1 MITIISGTNRKGS
14 KTLKIAND
22 YCDLLSEKKIAHQ
35 LFSLTDMPEDFQIH
49 RMYDFEN
56 NGLNAITQQ
65 YIRSVD
71 KIVFILPE
79 YNGGM
84 PGILKL
90 FIDAVHPRDWK
101 EKRIALIGV
110 ASGRAGNLRGLDHL
124 VTLFHYLKMEVYSN
138 KLPISKVEDYFN
150 DINGYK
156 ESVKLEMNRH
166 IDGFLRF

>member
-1 MITIISGTNRKGS
+1 MITIISGTNRRGS
-14 KTLKIAND
+14 KTLKITND
-22 YCDLLSEKKIAHQ
+22 YCQLLQEKNIDYQ
-35 LFSLTDMPEDFQIH
+35 LFSLIDMPEDFKIH
-49 RMYDFEN
+49 RMYDFET
-56 NGLNAITQQ
+56 NGLNEITNT
-65 YIRSVD
+65 YIRTVN

-79 YNGGM
+79 YNGGV

-90 FIDAVHPRDWK
+90 FIDAIHPRDWK
-101 EKRIALIGV
+101 EKRVALVGV

-156 ESVKLEMNRH
+156 ENVKQEMNRQ